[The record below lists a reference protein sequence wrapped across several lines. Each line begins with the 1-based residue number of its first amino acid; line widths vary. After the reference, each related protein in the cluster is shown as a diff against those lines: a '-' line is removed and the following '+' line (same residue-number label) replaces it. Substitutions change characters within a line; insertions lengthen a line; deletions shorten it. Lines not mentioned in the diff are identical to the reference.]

1 MEDRRALVIGASGIS
16 GYNVAQRL
24 LGDGWS
30 VSGISRRPP
39 EGLDGLTPI
48 LVDLQDR
55 QGTIDAL
62 ANESF
67 THAFYCT
74 WARHAT
80 EAENCDVNGR
90 MLQNVLDGMSA
101 SDDLAHVAL
110 VTGLKHYQG
119 PFERYAER
127 SQEAPFREDMGR
139 LPFENFY
146 YTQEDILFE
155 EAARHDFSWSVHRSH
170 TLIGWALG
178 NAMNMGVTLAVY
190 GTICREQGR
199 PFVFPGSPHSYSG
212 ITDVTDA
219 ELLADQMV
227 WSATTPAGANQALN
241 TVNGDVF
248 RWRRLWQAIA
258 DELGATVGEYRG
270 HARSLEEEMAGA
282 EGVWDEIVA
291 RHNLLPRRLDQLA
304 SWWHTDGD
312 LGREVDSFADMSK
325 SRTLG
330 FAGFRQTDESWR
342 SLIRRLREAHVI
354 P

>member
-24 LGDGWS
+24 LDDGWS
-30 VSGISRRPP
+30 VAGIARRPP
-39 EGLDGLTPI
+39 EGLEGLTPI

-55 QGTIDAL
+55 ERTMEALSGT
-62 ANESF
+62 SF

-74 WARHAT
+74 WARQNT
-80 EAENCDVNGR
+80 EAENCDINGC
-90 MLQNVLDGMSA
+90 MLQNALDGITADGS
-101 SDDLAHVAL
+101 LVHVAL

-127 SQEAPFREDMGR
+127 PQEAPFREDMKR

-155 EAARHDFSWSVHRSH
+155 EASQHNFSWSVHRSH

-178 NAMNMGVTLAVY
+178 NAMNMGVTLSVY
-190 GTICREQGR
+190 GTICREQGQ
-199 PFVFPGSPHSYSG
+199 PFVFPGSPQSYGG
-212 ITDVTDA
+212 ITDMTDA

-227 WSATTPAGANQALN
+227 WAARTPSGANQALN
-241 TVNGDVF
+241 IVNGDVF
-248 RWRRLWQAIA
+248 RWRHLWQAIA
-258 DELGATVGEYRG
+258 DELGVTVGEYPGR
-270 HARSLEEEMAGA
+270 ARSLVEEMADA
-282 EGVWDEIVA
+282 DEVWDGIVA
-291 RHNLLPRRLDQLA
+291 RYDLLPRRLDQLV

-325 SRTLG
+325 SRALG
-330 FAGFRQTDESWR
+330 FTGFRQTDESWR
-342 SLIRRLREAHVI
+342 SLIRRLRAARVI